1 MRNFAAA
8 TGRLLERLQAQVHVQ
23 AVFQRDV
30 TSCLLMISYGKDLAP
45 LRTDE
50 ASPFT
55 ASMPRARVE
64 PIYVYVWDALKPS

>member
-1 MRNFAAA
+1 MPNFAAV
-8 TGRLLERLQAQVHVQ
+8 TGRLLERLQAQPQVQ

-30 TSCLLMISYGKDLAP
+30 TSYLLMVSYGKDSAH

-64 PIYVYVWDALKPS
+64 PIYVWDALKPS